1 MSQKKFNYSQKKAEL
16 DEIVQ
21 WFNRDDIDF
30 EQAQAKYV
38 EAKEIIDELNVY
50 LDNSKKE
57 LDILIKKSNK

>member
-1 MSQKKFNYSQKKAEL
+1 MSQKKINYSQKKAEL

-38 EAKEIIDELNVY
+38 KAKEIIDELNLY

-57 LDILIKKSNK
+57 LDIIIKKSNK

>member
-1 MSQKKFNYSQKKAEL
+1 MSQKKINYSQKKAEL

-38 EAKEIIDELNVY
+38 KAKGIIDELNLY